1 MIIQGP
7 YGNDVPPTTR
17 GGKTDAAA
25 RKDAVTKPDAAAE
38 AAKPVEPAA
47 PTDAV
52 QISAAALEIQRLLE
66 AAKSSPDVR
75 ATLVDRIK
83 QLVQTGR
90 YQVDNRSL
98 ALRLIDEYT
107 TR

>member
-1 MIIQGP
+1 MKIQGP
-7 YGNDVPPTTR
+7 YGNDVPPAKR
-17 GGKTDAAA
+17 SGKTDAAA
-25 RKDAVTKPDAAAE
+25 RKDAVTRPEAAAE

-47 PTDAV
+47 PADAV

-66 AAKSSPDVR
+66 TAKSSPDVR
-75 ATLVDRIK
+75 ATLVERIR

-98 ALRLIDEYT
+98 ALRLIDEYLS
-107 TR
+107 R